1 MFKHF
6 KNTFGRDSKEKRER
20 SSSAFDP
27 ENFPNPLSSNSAHLN
42 LLQHGDEG
50 VHLAS
55 CFNNRVQQAGLHQMA
70 FELEVWKTGV
80 VTENDT
86 NLLKAPAS
94 RFLESGRDSDKVHNY
109 SFESFLITFE
119 EKLNIADG
127 GNPIHIMF
135 GKLGFL
141 DHKGIYE
148 AVVDQDSFGVALNN
162 LYLNRGNNNVL
173 TFVFQPESDQH
184 RKKRLEIK
192 GGHNDAQ
199 LKETDDEADR
209 GRTFPGETPSKILQQ
224 ERLSPFTT
232 VDSEQRSEDIR
243 RLRTDLPVQVSAM
256 TGLPNHRISP
266 HTEHLSGFRRE
277 SGYTVATTPPSPRST
292 NSSKQSHIGS
302 IRAAVKKAVK
312 APVKRIPET
321 KDEERERFKFLYQEE
336 KRVTFKRGGDEG
348 VDDGDVDK
356 LEILDDGTA
365 EGEVE
370 EQLEEKQ
377 EDDDDE
383 EEISNEDRIVSKYVL
398 S

>member
-1 MFKHF
+1 MFKHL

-27 ENFPNPLSSNSAHLN
+27 ENFPNPLGSDSAHPN
-42 LLQHGDEG
+42 LLQHGDER
-50 VHLAS
+50 VHPAS
-55 CFNNRVQQAGLHQMA
+55 CFNNQVQQAGLHQMT
-70 FELEVWKTGV
+70 FELEVWRTGA
-80 VTENDT
+80 VTDNDT
-86 NLLKAPAS
+86 NLVKAPAS

-109 SFESFLITFE
+109 SFESFLIAFE
-119 EKLNIADG
+119 EKLNIAAG
-127 GNPIHIMF
+127 GNPTRIMF

-173 TFVFQPESDQH
+173 TFVFQPESEQH

-192 GGHNDAQ
+192 DGHNDAE
-199 LKETDDEADR
+199 LKETDDEDDR
-209 GRTFPGETPSKILQQ
+209 GRTFLGETPSNFSRQ
-224 ERLSPFTT
+224 ERVSPFTT
-232 VDSEQRSEDIR
+232 ADSEQRSEHIR
-243 RLRTDLPVQVSAM
+243 KFRTDLSVQVSAM
-256 TGLPNHRISP
+256 TGLPNYRISP
-266 HTEHLSGFRRE
+266 HTEHGSSRRRE
-277 SGYTVATTPPSPRST
+277 GGYTVATTPPSPHST

-302 IRAAVKKAVK
+302 ITAAVKKAVK
-312 APVKRIPET
+312 GPVKRIPES

-348 VDDGDVDK
+348 AGDGAADK
-356 LEILDDGTA
+356 LVIPDDGTA
-365 EGEVE
+365 EGEAE

-383 EEISNEDRIVSKYVL
+383 EDISNEDRIVSKCVL